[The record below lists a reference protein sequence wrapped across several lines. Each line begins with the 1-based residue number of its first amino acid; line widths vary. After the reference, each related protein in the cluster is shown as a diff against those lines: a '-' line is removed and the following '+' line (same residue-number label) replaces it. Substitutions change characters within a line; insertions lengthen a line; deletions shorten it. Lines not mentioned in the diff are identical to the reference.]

1 MLEIYSLLNVNLIQK
16 SWQYMPSSRFE
27 WEDRRFSMEMILSA
41 WYDQGYFSSHTI
53 QLLECLL
60 EIHHHKL
67 QKNLS
72 QSGAWKTLQVSF
84 QSQSWHPFLMRG
96 ALKMKMMQL
105 SSLRCCYQNLMWFL
119 TQATDEL
126 EPDRCLLQLLD
137 SGFGILLKRVLG
149 YWYSGN
155 IKIIT
160 LPTK

>member
-1 MLEIYSLLNVNLIQK
+1 
-16 SWQYMPSSRFE
+16 
-27 WEDRRFSMEMILSA
+27 METILSV

-60 EIHHHKL
+60 EIHHHKP

-84 QSQSWHPFLMRG
+84 RSQSLHPFLMRG

-105 SSLRCCYQNLMWFL
+105 SWLWCCYQNLMWFL

-126 EPDRCLLQLLD
+126 EPDKCLLRLLD
-137 SGFGILLKRVLG
+137 SGSGILLKNGVKLLIFQEDKS
-149 YWYSGN
+149 YHAAN
-155 IKIIT
+155 KINKHNQST
-160 LPTK
+160 FKTKVSMHHLMS